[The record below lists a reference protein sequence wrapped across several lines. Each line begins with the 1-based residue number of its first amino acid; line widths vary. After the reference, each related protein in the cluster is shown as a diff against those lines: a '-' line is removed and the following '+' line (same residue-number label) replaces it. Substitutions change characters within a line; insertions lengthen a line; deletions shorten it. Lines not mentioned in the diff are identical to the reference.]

1 MKDPQEYTLRDYKH
15 LHFLFGSEL
24 VFFSSRILSV
34 FFCWAITM
42 SAYQRVLVY
51 LQKSRGPPSLAKF
64 TECIVHSLNL
74 DGHSGKV
81 SCELKNN
88 QLILSSETELEN
100 VPSGLLTHP
109 SFCPIHSMTDKE
121 ATDLPKEISERGVDV
136 GVVVI
141 LETVD
146 NNILLT
152 RRAKHMRTFPGIWV
166 PPGGHVEAGETLL
179 EAGLRELHEETGV
192 KINKSMKTSRIL
204 CLWESVY
211 PYILS
216 MGQPKRHHI
225 VVYML
230 VQVKDD
236 KPALQNQI
244 DLDQKEVDAAMWL
257 DPVLA
262 KLIAFDE
269 VPADCP
275 EYLEA
280 TVIDNT
286 GAMEQ
291 VQLPSIVMTKQ
302 APNRG
307 ADIERIS
314 TGTRYAVNQW
324 IQQSER

>member
-1 MKDPQEYTLRDYKH
+1 
-15 LHFLFGSEL
+15 
-24 VFFSSRILSV
+24 
-34 FFCWAITM
+34 M

-51 LQKSRGPPSLAKF
+51 LQKSRGPPRLAKF
-64 TECIVHSLNL
+64 TECIVNSLNF
-74 DGHSGKV
+74 DGDSGKV
-81 SCELKNN
+81 SCELKDN
-88 QLILSSETELEN
+88 QLILSSDTITEN
-100 VPSGLLTHP
+100 ASMGLLTHP
-109 SFCPIHSMTDKE
+109 PFCPIHAMTHKQ
-121 ATDLPKEISERGVDV
+121 AADLPKDISERGVDV

-141 LETVD
+141 LETAD
-146 NNILLT
+146 KNILLT

-192 KINKSMKTSRIL
+192 QINKSMKTSRIL

-236 KPALQNQI
+236 KKTLQNQI

-262 KLIAFDE
+262 ELIAFDK

-280 TVIDNT
+280 TILDNS

-291 VQLPSIVMTKQ
+291 VQLPSIVMTNQ
-302 APNRG
+302 APDKG

-314 TGTRYAVNQW
+314 TGTRYAVKQW